1 MDAYQF
7 PKYYE
12 IAFSWRDA
20 KMSISSKPP
29 SRASRRSKC
38 DPRWSLVRDCRRTP
52 LNGTRGYQYCGLDLS
67 RQMIAAARA
76 CARRERIPLRV
87 FRRDM
92 NSFRLPGVRVELAYL
107 LLGSIYATSNR
118 QLFSHFDGVA
128 RVLKRGGLY
137 VADGVVQS
145 RLVSDNRQRWTQRRE
160 DISVTTTYSAEVVDH
175 LAQTHYE
182 HLVMDVRENGKKRR
196 IESRVLHKQE
206 FLSLVECHGAF
217 EFVHWCSDFNL
228 ERPPASDAQNQIIL
242 RRKHCLRRNLTRR
255 LQGWRIGAL
264 CTQPPT
270 FRGDVVN
277 RDRTRG
283 PGISQP
289 SLER

>member
-20 KMSISSKPP
+20 NKDVDFFEAAIARLSKIQV
-29 SRASRRSKC
+29 RSVLELGSGLS
-38 DPRWSLVRDCRRTP
+38 PHAAQWHR
-52 LNGTRGYQYCGLDLS
+52 RGYRYCGLDLS

-92 NSFRLPGVRVELAYL
+92 NSFRLPGVRVELAYV

-137 VADGVVQS
+137 VTDDVVQS
-145 RLVSDNRQRWTQRRE
+145 RLLSDNRQRWTQRRE
-160 DISVTTTYSAEVVDH
+160 GILVTTTYNAEVVDH

-182 HLVMDVRENGKKRR
+182 HLVMDVREKGRKRR
-196 IESRVLHKQE
+196 IESRVLHKFFFPQE
-206 FLSLVECHGAF
+206 FLSLVKCHGAF

-228 ERPPASDAQNQIIL
+228 ERP
-242 RRKHCLRRNLTRR
+242 
-255 LQGWRIGAL
+255 
-264 CTQPPT
+264 
-270 FRGDVVN
+270 F
-277 RDRTRG
+277 
-283 PGISQP
+283 
-289 SLER
+289 